1 MDFERVSPKKFGKL
15 LTGLG
20 INILVRDVDMHAQF
34 LPNVFGMGVHQLSSN
49 FAILVYGDDIFQMH
63 ADATYSKH
71 PLLSLLPETPP
82 RGAGIEIRLYHSD
95 PDQCHLRALERNA
108 TIPRPPQDKPHNLR
122 ECAILSHDGYV
133 WVPSRP
139 LGV

>member
-63 ADATYSKH
+63 ADATY
-71 PLLSLLPETPP
+71 TNP
-82 RGAGIEIRLYHSD
+82 RNH
-95 PDQCHLRALERNA
+95 
-108 TIPRPPQDKPHNLR
+108 
-122 ECAILSHDGYV
+122 
-133 WVPSRP
+133 
-139 LGV
+139 